1 MTKLTIE
8 KLSKDLYFF
17 SGYVAE
23 LEVEFVSTTFD
34 QISQFLDK
42 YDSVQL
48 VSAWSNTFLMK
59 VYGSGEKEVKQ
70 LCAIIEE
77 DYNVLS
83 VEIVSLSEV

>member
-1 MTKLTIE
+1 MSNLTIE
-8 KLSKDLYFF
+8 KLSKDLHFF

-23 LEVEFVSTTFD
+23 IEVEFVSSNDD
-34 QISQFLDK
+34 QISDFLDK
-42 YDSVQL
+42 YDTVQL

-77 DYNVLS
+77 EYNVLS

>member
-1 MTKLTIE
+1 MKNLSLE
-8 KLSKDLYFF
+8 RLSKDLHFF

-23 LEVEFVSTTFD
+23 LEVEFVSSNDD
-34 QISQFLDK
+34 QISDFLDK
-42 YDSVQL
+42 YDTVQL

-77 DYNVLS
+77 EYNVLS

>member
-8 KLSKDLYFF
+8 KLSKDLHFF

-23 LEVEFVSTTFD
+23 LEVEFVSSNYD
-34 QISQFLDK
+34 QISDFLDK
-42 YDSVQL
+42 YDTVQL
-48 VSAWSNTFLMK
+48 VSAWSNTFLLK
-59 VYGSGEKEVKQ
+59 VYGSGEKQVKQ

-77 DYNVLS
+77 EYNVLS

>member
-1 MTKLTIE
+1 MSNLTIE
-8 KLSKDLYFF
+8 KLSKDLHFF

-23 LEVEFVSTTFD
+23 LEVEFVSSNDD
-34 QISQFLDK
+34 QISDFLDK
-42 YDSVQL
+42 YDTVQL

-77 DYNVLS
+77 EYNVLS

>member
-8 KLSKDLYFF
+8 KLSKDLHFF

-23 LEVEFVSTTFD
+23 LEVEFVSSNDD
-34 QISQFLDK
+34 QISDFLDK
-42 YDSVQL
+42 YDTVQL

-77 DYNVLS
+77 EYNVLS

>member
-1 MTKLTIE
+1 MKNLSLE

-23 LEVEFVSTTFD
+23 IEVEFVSSNDD
-34 QISQFLDK
+34 QISDFLDK

-48 VSAWSNTFLMK
+48 VSALPDTFLMK

-70 LCAIIEE
+70 LCAIIAEE
-77 DYNVLS
+77 YNVLS

>member
-1 MTKLTIE
+1 MSKLTIE
-8 KLSKDLYFF
+8 KLSKDLHFF

-23 LEVEFVSTTFD
+23 LEVEFVSSNYD
-34 QISQFLDK
+34 QISDFLDK

-77 DYNVLS
+77 EYNVLS

>member
-1 MTKLTIE
+1 MKNLSLE

-23 LEVEFVSTTFD
+23 IEVEFVSSNDD
-34 QISQFLDK
+34 QISDFLDK
-42 YDSVQL
+42 YDTVQL

-77 DYNVLS
+77 EYNVLS

>member
-8 KLSKDLYFF
+8 KLSKDLHFF

-23 LEVEFVSTTFD
+23 LEVEFVSSNYD
-34 QISQFLDK
+34 QISDFLDK
-42 YDSVQL
+42 YDTVQL
-48 VSAWSNTFLMK
+48 VSAWSDTFLLK
-59 VYGSGEKEVKQ
+59 VYGSGEKQVKQ

-77 DYNVLS
+77 EYNVLS